1 MYLKVLYILEVQGVV
16 DSVFILQLRE
26 EGFLDKL
33 RQKWWDHRSDCEKEK
48 PASATT
54 MRISLD
60 HMAGVFIVLAGG
72 IVVSIVFL
80 LIERRCSNL
89 KEQLNKQE
97 VSRDRKFEAY
107 LIECERLKKRVENV
121 KLE

>member
-1 MYLKVLYILEVQGVV
+1 M
-16 DSVFILQLRE
+16 
-26 EGFLDKL
+26 DKL

-48 PASATT
+48 PASAST

-89 KEQLNKQE
+89 KEQLNKPE
-97 VSRDRKFEAY
+97 VSKSKIRS
-107 LIECERLKKRVENV
+107 IVECERVEKRVENV